1 MTTKKHHLY
10 THWYTYELIE
20 TVTEQGLHRFELDT
34 NPSTVKGKWA
44 ESPNHNQ
51 EMICNWYL
59 LGKGKISSLLWSANE
74 YINYNLYFSVFV
86 LCFFFIF
93 WKENGHEVGW
103 EESVKSWVKGKNT
116 NKIQLYEI
124 FNNNIF
130 LLMGAGEM
138 IQWWKASC
146 SSRDPEFNF

>member
-1 MTTKKHHLY
+1 MSISTT
-10 THWYTYELIE
+10 I
-20 TVTEQGLHRFELDT
+20 
-34 NPSTVKGKWA
+34 
-44 ESPNHNQ
+44 
-51 EMICNWYL
+51 
-59 LGKGKISSLLWSANE
+59 
-74 YINYNLYFSVFV
+74 YIFQFLFY
-86 LCFFFIF
+86 FFFIF

-138 IQWWKASC
+138 IQW
-146 SSRDPEFNF
+146 